1 VENVDIEVGSNV
13 AAIEME
19 ETVPIA
25 QAQPD
30 VILEAPEEVYKP
42 DKKVQVGVSEKTR
55 KEKRAEHRS
64 RKRRKRKHETK
75 KDQRR
80 AAFGELSIKA

>member
-1 VENVDIEVGSNV
+1 MSGIICITLCFETELFYQLDNLTSFHFTPRPVENVDIEVGSNV

-30 VILEAPEEVYKP
+30 VVLEAPEEVYKP
-42 DKKVQVGVSEKTR
+42 DKVPKIE
-55 KEKRAEHRS
+55 EY
-64 RKRRKRKHETK
+64 
-75 KDQRR
+75 
-80 AAFGELSIKA
+80 FNYCI